1 MVHELSN
8 KIAVMYLGHI
18 VEFGPAEEV
27 FTNPRHP
34 YTQALF
40 DSIPSIDAEGI
51 DSLKTLEGQ
60 IPSPINPPSGCP
72 FHTRC
77 AKACEVCS
85 QKTPAQTV
93 VGKDHMVSC
102 LLYKEEHA

>member
-18 VEFGPAEEV
+18 VEFGPAEKV
-27 FTNPRHP
+27 FNHPRHP

-40 DSIPSIDAEGI
+40 DSIPRIDEEGI

-77 AKACEVCS
+77 AKACPACS
-85 QKTPAQTV
+85 QRAPVQTQV
-93 VGKDHMVSC
+93 DEDHVVSC
-102 LLYKEEHA
+102 LLFEEEKA